1 VPADLLFAL
10 ATRLGA
16 AAADFYRA
24 FGIAVLLKVLAEDL
38 FDGTISG
45 VLGHISP
52 ILAPVLAKNAV
63 LPGHVR
69 ARVGQ
74 VVLVANAFRP
84 SFASW

>member
-10 ATRLGA
+10 ATRLGTT
-16 AAADFYRA
+16 AADFYRA
-24 FGIAVLLKVLAEDL
+24 FGIAVLLKVAEDL

-45 VLGHISP
+45 VLKHISP
-52 ILAPVLAKNAV
+52 ILEPVLAKNAV
-63 LPGHVR
+63 LPGHVQT
-69 ARVGQ
+69 RVGQ